1 MPGPDDKTGR
11 HQRDLRAVTEP
22 YASSDGDLCVRVTTE
37 LDWYRWAW
45 SGKAPKTLEV
55 PVHLLWLE

>member
-1 MPGPDDKTGR
+1 
-11 HQRDLRAVTEP
+11 VTEA
-22 YASSDGDLCVRVTTE
+22 YTSDDGDICVRVTAE

-45 SGKAPKTLEV
+45 TGKAPKTLEV

>member
-1 MPGPDDKTGR
+1 
-11 HQRDLRAVTEP
+11 
-22 YASSDGDLCVRVTTE
+22 VRVTTE